1 MAGNRKRGSVKPST
15 KGKAAGRKKPT
26 GRPALY
32 PTAES
37 MQERIDLYFA
47 GIDESNPP
55 TVSGL
60 ALFLGFCDRQSMYSY
75 KNRNEDFAN
84 TVKKAITRIS
94 DYAEKV
100 LLNGKVSHTGAI
112 FWLKNHRWSDEIK
125 SEVKTTVVVK
135 SSSEMTKELEEGEES

>member
-1 MAGNRKRGSVKPST
+1 MAGKTKRVRGTPSK
-15 KGKAAGRKKPT
+15 KGKTAVKGNPN

-32 PTAES
+32 RTAES
-37 MQERIDLYFA
+37 MQERIELYFA
-47 GIDESNPP
+47 GIDETHPP

-60 ALFLGFCDRQSMYSY
+60 ALFLGFCDRQSMYAY
-75 KNRNEDFAN
+75 KNRDREFAN

-94 DYAEKV
+94 EYAEKI
-100 LLNGKVSHTGAI
+100 LLNGKASPTGAI

-135 SSSEMTKELEEGEES
+135 SSSEMTKELEEGQGT

>member
-1 MAGNRKRGSVKPST
+1 MAGNRKRGSVPST
-15 KGKAAGRKKPT
+15 KVKGNGRKNPSART
-26 GRPALY
+26 PFFAT
-32 PTAES
+32 PEE

-60 ALFLGFCDRQSMYSY
+60 ALFLGFCDRVSLSDY
-75 KNRNEDFAN
+75 KRKNAAFSFV
-84 TVKKAITRIS
+84 VKKAITCIS
-94 DYAEKV
+94 EYAEKI
-100 LLNGKVSHTGAI
+100 LLNGKVSPTGAI

-135 SSSEMTKELEEGEES
+135 SSSEMSKELEEGEEL